1 MQKSL
6 LPILI
11 LFISFSLFGQ
21 EKKPLTLE
29 DAILKGKTELA
40 PENIN
45 GIKWI
50 DTDKF
55 AHYGEKGALQIKNS
69 KGDDQKVITPN
80 DLNATLSAIGVDSIS
95 KVRPLAWK
103 NPTSF
108 YFKVDRQFFEY
119 DYTTG
124 DLSQVVRIPKKAEN
138 IQLAPKTGFV
148 AYTLDNNVYVAT
160 STEDKIPVTNFK
172 KESGISAGV
181 AIHRSEFGITKG
193 LFWSKDGSKLGFYQM
208 DESMVTDYPLA
219 DYSIMPALS
228 EPIKYPMAGQK
239 SHHARVGIFNVE
251 NQSTVYLKTGDPK
264 EQYLTNFTFS
274 PNGNTAYLAVLN
286 RGQNHMKLKSYS
298 VETGAETAMLFEERN
313 KKYVEPEEPPHFLPD
328 GSFLWFSERDGFNH
342 IYHYSTEGKL
352 IGQVT
357 KGEFEIK
364 GLISTVDN
372 GKAIIVEAADG
383 LMNEAVYH
391 IEIRSAKMKRLDKR
405 QGTYSVYGSDN
416 SNLIIKYQSYETP
429 LDIDIYTPGGKKL
442 ADLKN
447 SENPLTNYQV
457 GEIDFPVIYASDS
470 TELQGRLIKPFD
482 FDSSKT
488 YPVIVYLYG
497 GPHVQLVT
505 NDYKGGAP
513 LWMHYAANQGYL
525 VFTVDSRGSGN
536 RGLYFEQ
543 ATFRQLGTV
552 EMEDQLQ
559 GVEYLK
565 TLDFANTDKM
575 AIHGWS
581 FGGFM
586 TLSMM
591 LRNPDVF
598 DVGVAGG
605 PVTDWN
611 MYEVMYTERY
621 MDSPDENPDGY
632 RTADLK
638 NYVSNLSGD
647 VLIIHGLDDNVVVP
661 QHSYTLLEKF
671 VQSGK
676 QVDFFVY
683 PGYKHNVRG
692 KDRVHLMH
700 KVLDYIE
707 LHLNS

>member
-1 MQKSL
+1 MQKSIL
-6 LPILI
+6 FVLI
-11 LFISFSLFGQ
+11 LFVTLSISAQ
-21 EKKPLTLE
+21 DQKPLSLE
-29 DAILKGKTELA
+29 DAILKGRSELA

-45 GIKWI
+45 GIEWI

-55 AHYGEKGALQIKNS
+55 ACFGEKGALHIKNS
-69 KGDDQKVITPN
+69 KGDDVKVIQPN
-80 DLNATLSAIGVDSIS
+80 DLNATLSAISVDSV
-95 KVRPLAWK
+95 KNVRPITWK
-103 NPTSF
+103 NSNSF
-108 YFKVDRQFFEY
+108 YFKVGRQFFEY

-138 IQLAPKTGFV
+138 IELAPQTGFV
-148 AYTLDNNVYVAT
+148 AYTLENNVYVAT
-160 STEDKIPVTNFK
+160 STEDKIAVTNFK
-172 KESGISAGV
+172 KESGITAGV

-193 LFWSKDGSKLGFYQM
+193 LFWSEDGSKLGFYQM

-239 SHHARVGIFNVE
+239 SHHAQVGIFNVE
-251 NQSTVYLKTGDPK
+251 AQSTVYLQTGKPK

-274 PNGNTAYLAVLN
+274 PDGNTAYLAVLN
-286 RGQNHMKLKSYS
+286 RGQNHMKLKSYL
-298 VETGAETAMLFEERN
+298 VETGAETALLFEEKH

-342 IYHYSTEGKL
+342 IYHYSAEGKL
-352 IGQVT
+352 ISQVT
-357 KGEFEIK
+357 KGNFDVK
-364 GLISTVDN
+364 DLVSTVDK

-391 IEIRSAKMKRLDKR
+391 VDIRSGKMKRLDER
-405 QGTYSVYGSDN
+405 EGTYSVYGSDN
-416 SNLIIKYQSYETP
+416 SNLIIKYQSYETA
-429 LDIDIYTPGGKKL
+429 LDVDVYSSSGKKL
-442 ADLKN
+442 ADLKD
-447 SENPLTNYQV
+447 SENPLSDYEI
-457 GEIDFPVIYASDS
+457 GEIEFPVIYASDS

-497 GPHVQLVT
+497 GPHAQMIR

-513 LWMHYAANQGYL
+513 LWMYYAANKGYL
-525 VFTVDSRGSGN
+525 VFTVDGRGSAN
-536 RGLYFEQ
+536 RGLEFEQ
-543 ATFRQLGTV
+543 ATFRKLGTV
-552 EMEDQLQ
+552 ELEDQLK
-559 GVEYLK
+559 GVEYLE
-565 TLDFANTDKM
+565 TLPFANPDKM

-591 LRNPDVF
+591 LRNPEVF
-598 DVGVAGG
+598 EVGVAGG

-621 MDSPDENPDGY
+621 MDKPDENPDGY
-632 RTADLK
+632 RNADLK
-638 NYVSNLSGD
+638 NYVENLEGD

-671 VQSGK
+671 VQTGK

-692 KDRVHLMH
+692 KDRVHLMQ

>member
-6 LPILI
+6 VSILV
-11 LFISFSLFGQ
+11 LFIALSIYGQ
-21 EKKPLTLE
+21 DKLRLSLE
-29 DAILKGKTELA
+29 DAILKGKSELA
-40 PENIN
+40 PENIS
-45 GIKWI
+45 GIKWLSP
-50 DTDKF
+50 DKF
-55 AHYGEKGALQIKNS
+55 ACYGENGALHIKNS
-69 KGDDQKVITPN
+69 KGDDVKTIKTN
-80 DLNATLSAIGVDSIS
+80 DLNATLSAINVDSVKS
-95 KVRPLAWK
+95 VRPIAWK
-103 NPTSF
+103 NSNSF

-124 DLSQVVRIPKKAEN
+124 DLSQVVRIPKKAKN
-138 IQLAPKTGFV
+138 IELAPKTGFV

-160 STEDKIPVTNFK
+160 STEDEIAVTNFTK
-172 KESGISAGV
+172 VSGISAGI

-219 DYSIMPALS
+219 DYSIMPALA

-239 SHHARVGIFNVE
+239 SHHARVGVFNVE
-251 NQSTVYLKTGDPK
+251 NQSSVYLKTGEPK

-274 PNGNTAYLAVLN
+274 PDGSTAYLAVLN
-286 RGQNHMKLKSYS
+286 RGQNHMKLKSFS
-298 VETGAETAMLFEERN
+298 VETGAETAILFEEKN
-313 KKYVEPEEPPHFLPD
+313 EKYVEPEEPPHFLPD
-328 GSFLWFSERDGFNH
+328 GSLLWFSKRDGFNH
-342 IYHYSTEGKL
+342 IYHYSKGGKL
-352 IGQVT
+352 INQVT
-357 KGEFEIK
+357 KGNFDVKKIVSTIDK
-364 GLISTVDN
+364 GT
-372 GKAIIVEAADG
+372 AIIVEAADG

-391 IEIRSAKMKRLDKR
+391 VDIRSGKMKRLDKR
-405 QGTYSVYGSDN
+405 KGTYSVYGSEN
-416 SNLIIKYQSYETP
+416 SNIIIKYQSYETP
-429 LDIDIYTPGGKKL
+429 LDIDIYSSGGKKL
-442 ADLKN
+442 ADLKD
-447 SENPLTNYQV
+447 SENPLSDYRI
-457 GEIDFPVIYASDS
+457 GKIEFPVIYASDS
-470 TELQGRLIKPFD
+470 TKLQGRLIKPFD

-497 GPHVQLVT
+497 GPHVQLIK
-505 NDYKGGAP
+505 NNYKGGAP
-513 LWMHYAANQGYL
+513 LWMYYAANQGYL
-525 VFTVDSRGSGN
+525 VFTIDSRGSGN
-536 RGLYFEQ
+536 RGLAFEQ

-552 EMEDQLQ
+552 ELEDQLK

-565 TLDFANTDKM
+565 TLPFANTDKM

-598 DVGVAGG
+598 EVGVAGG

-611 MYEVMYTERY
+611 MYEIMYTERY
-621 MDSPDENPDGY
+621 MDTPDENPDGY
-632 RTADLK
+632 RNADLK
-638 NYVSNLSGD
+638 NYVQNLEDD

-671 VQSGK
+671 VQNGK

-692 KDRVHLMH
+692 KDRVHLME
-700 KVLDYIE
+700 KVLNYIE
-707 LHLNS
+707 LHLN

>member
-1 MQKSL
+1 MQKSIL
-6 LPILI
+6 SVLI
-11 LFISFSLFGQ
+11 LFVTLSLTAQ
-21 EKKPLTLE
+21 DQKPLSLE
-29 DAILKGKTELA
+29 DAILKGRSELA
-40 PENIN
+40 PDNIN
-45 GIKWI
+45 GIEWI

-55 AHYGEKGALQIKNS
+55 ACFGEKGALHIKNS
-69 KGDDQKVITPN
+69 KGDDVKVIQPN
-80 DLNATLSAIGVDSIS
+80 DLNATLSAISVDSV
-95 KVRPLAWK
+95 KNVRPVAWK
-103 NPTSF
+103 NSNSF

-138 IQLAPKTGFV
+138 IELATQTGFV

-160 STEDKIPVTNFK
+160 STEDKIAVTNFK
-172 KESGISAGV
+172 KESGITAGV

-193 LFWSKDGSKLGFYQM
+193 LFWSEDGSKLGFYQM

-239 SHHARVGIFNVE
+239 SHHAQVGIFNVE
-251 NQSTVYLKTGDPK
+251 DQSIVYLKSGKPK

-274 PNGNTAYLAVLN
+274 PNVNTAYLAVLN

-298 VETGAETAMLFEERN
+298 VETGAETALLFEEKH

-342 IYHYSTEGKL
+342 IYHYSEEGKL
-352 IGQVT
+352 ISQVT
-357 KGEFEIK
+357 KGNFDVK
-364 GLISTVDN
+364 DLVSTVDK

-391 IEIRSAKMKRLDKR
+391 VDIRSGKMKRLDIR
-405 QGTYSVYGSDN
+405 AGTYSVYGSDN
-416 SNLIIKYQSYETP
+416 SNLIIKYQSYETA
-429 LDIDIYTPGGKKL
+429 LDIDVYSSSGKKL
-442 ADLKN
+442 ADLKDP
-447 SENPLTNYQV
+447 ENPLSDYQI
-457 GEIDFPVIYASDS
+457 GEIEFPVIYASDS

-497 GPHVQLVT
+497 GPHAQMIR

-513 LWMHYAANQGYL
+513 LWMYYAANRGYL
-525 VFTVDSRGSGN
+525 VFTVDGRGSAN
-536 RGLYFEQ
+536 RGLEFEQ
-543 ATFRQLGTV
+543 ATFRKLGTV
-552 EMEDQLQ
+552 ELEDQLK

-565 TLDFANTDKM
+565 SLSYANTDKM

-591 LRNPDVF
+591 MRNPDVF
-598 DVGVAGG
+598 EVGVAGG

-621 MDSPDENPDGY
+621 MDTPDENPDGY
-632 RTADLK
+632 RNADLK
-638 NYVSNLSGD
+638 NYAENLEGD

-671 VQSGK
+671 VQTGK

-692 KDRVHLMH
+692 KDRVHLMQ

-707 LHLNS
+707 FHLNS